1 MTAVLPPYS
10 PQTNSTPPELA
21 ETLAIRPW
29 LKLYNKL
36 PEKGI
41 YIYIYIGMGGKGIFM
56 ELRAQ
61 KRKSW
66 IK

>member
-41 YIYIYIGMGGKGIFM
+41 YIYIYRNGRKGYFYGA
-56 ELRAQ
+56 ESTEKEKLD
-61 KRKSW
+61 
-66 IK
+66 